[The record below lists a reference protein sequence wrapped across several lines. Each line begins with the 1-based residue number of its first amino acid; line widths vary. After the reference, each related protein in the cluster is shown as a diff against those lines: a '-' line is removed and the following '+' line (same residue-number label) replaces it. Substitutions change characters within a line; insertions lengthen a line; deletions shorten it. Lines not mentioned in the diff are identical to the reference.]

1 MRMLSEDGQ
10 MMRIMTLMA
19 ILEFAMGRGD
29 NDQVMMMAIMMMIL
43 MAIFDDNHDHSCYKA
58 V

>member
-19 ILEFAMGRGD
+19 IFEFAMGRGD
-29 NDQVMMMAIMMMIL
+29 NDL
-43 MAIFDDNHDHSCYKA
+43 DDDDGDNDDDLNGHP
-58 V
+58 